1 MDGVLT
7 PLPID
12 PHIDAIA
19 AALRTRRAA
28 VVVAAPGAGKTTR
41 VPPALTADGA
51 VILLQPRRVAARTI
65 ARRIA
70 DERGWTL
77 GAEVGWHVRFDKRF
91 SSSTRLLV
99 ATEGILTARLQQDP
113 LLSDFSCIVLD
124 EFHERSIHADLG
136 IALAKQA
143 WRARDDLRVLIMSAT
158 LDARRASEYFGGCPV
173 FDIPG
178 TLHPVDL
185 AYRPSMTVAA
195 AVQEVMT
202 LTAGQV
208 LCFLPGA
215 PEVRR
220 TAGEL
225 RGALPADVEIV
236 ELHGSLPAAEQDDAI
251 APAASRR
258 VIVSTNIAET
268 SLTVPGVTAVV
279 DSGQHKV
286 ARYDAGR
293 GVDSLEL
300 ERISLDSAD
309 QRAGRAARL
318 GPGVVRRLWHE
329 TDRLRPHREPD
340 IARIDLSGPVLDVL
354 AWGGDP
360 LTFDWF
366 DPPSATALAAAM
378 TLLEQ
383 LGAIQDGGLT
393 PVGRRMSRLP
403 LHPRLARIMI
413 EAGGVDEAA
422 IACALLSDR
431 QLLPRHPPTTTCDL
445 LTALDASHPPHIT
458 RNARDLQRLCGATAC
473 APKPGRRRAQ
483 HSSTLEGELRHAL
496 LAGYPDRVSQ
506 RRAPGDPRVRLASGH
521 GGVIGPESGVR
532 DGDYVLAL
540 DVQAGRR
547 GERSEA
553 RIRIASVVDKAWLRP
568 TAIERA
574 HELDAASGVVRAWE
588 REMYGALVLRER
600 DVPADA
606 AVVAEHLA
614 DAYLTRSRPEHD
626 RQLIERLRF
635 AGIEVDVKE
644 AARRAASGR
653 SRLDEVRLADGLDW
667 STKQRLDEQAPT
679 TFTAPSGRMHAL
691 EYREDGTVAL
701 SIKLQELFG
710 LAATPLI
717 GSRREPL
724 LILLLAPNGRPV
736 QTTRDLKSFWD
747 TTYPDVRRELRG
759 RYPKHPWPEDP
770 WRATPTARTTRRS

>member
-1 MDGVLT
+1 PEGRAYVPQVDISSVGPTFRSGVT
-7 PLPID
+7 F
-12 PHIDAIA
+12 
-19 AALRTRRAA
+19 RS
-28 VVVAAPGAGKTTR
+28 GAR
-41 VPPALTADGA
+41 
-51 VILLQPRRVAARTI
+51 
-65 ARRIA
+65 
-70 DERGWTL
+70 
-77 GAEVGWHVRFDKRF
+77 
-91 SSSTRLLV
+91 
-99 ATEGILTARLQQDP
+99 
-113 LLSDFSCIVLD
+113 
-124 EFHERSIHADLG
+124 
-136 IALAKQA
+136 
-143 WRARDDLRVLIMSAT
+143 
-158 LDARRASEYFGGCPV
+158 
-173 FDIPG
+173 
-178 TLHPVDL
+178 
-185 AYRPSMTVAA
+185 
-195 AVQEVMT
+195 
-202 LTAGQV
+202 
-208 LCFLPGA
+208 
-215 PEVRR
+215 
-220 TAGEL
+220 
-225 RGALPADVEIV
+225 
-236 ELHGSLPAAEQDDAI
+236 
-251 APAASRR
+251 RR
-258 VIVSTNIAET
+258 VIVATNIAET

-318 GPGVVRRLWHE
+318 GPGIVRRLWHV

-354 AWGGDP
+354 AWSGDP
-360 LTFDWF
+360 LTFEWF
-366 DPPSATALAAAM
+366 DPPSAPALTAAM

-383 LGAIQDGGLT
+383 LGAIQDGRLT

-413 EAGGVDEAA
+413 EADGAYDAA

-458 RNARDLQRLCGATAC
+458 RNARDLQRICATAQHGPRFNTVQHGSTH
-473 APKPGRRRAQ
+473 ATAQYGSTQESDLRR
-483 HSSTLEGELRHAL
+483 AL
-496 LAGYPDRVSQ
+496 LAGYPDRVAQ
-506 RRAPGDPRVRLASGH
+506 RRAPGDPRVRLTSGH

-532 DGDYVLAL
+532 DGDYILAL

-547 GERSEA
+547 GEQSEA
-553 RIRIASVVDKAWLRP
+553 RIRIASVVNKEWLRP

-574 HELDAASGVVRAWE
+574 HEFDAASGVVRAWE

-606 AVVAEHLA
+606 AVVAAHLA
-614 DAYLTRSRPEHD
+614 DAYLARARPEHD

-635 AGIEVDVKE
+635 AGIDVDVKE
-644 AARRAASGR
+644 VARRAASGR
-653 SRLDEVRLADGLDW
+653 RRLDEIRLADGLDW
-667 STKQRLDEQAPT
+667 STKQRLDEQAPA
-679 TFTAPSGRMHAL
+679 TFTAPSGRTHTL

-717 GSRREPL
+717 GPRREPL
-724 LILLLAPNGRPV
+724 LILLLAPNGQPV
-736 QTTRDLKSFWD
+736 QTTRDLRSFWD
-747 TTYPDVRRELRG
+747 TTYPEVRRELRG